1 MNFIF
6 FDLFI
11 VFHHFFKMKVN
22 ITKRILYS
30 YYKYIKRFQVR
41 SFSNLLTFEPFSR
54 SRGYTHLSTLILF
67 VETNKIMK
75 LSYGN

>member
-1 MNFIF
+1 M
-6 FDLFI
+6 
-11 VFHHFFKMKVN
+11 
-22 ITKRILYS
+22 KRILYS

-54 SRGYTHLSTLILF
+54 STGYTHLSTLILF

-75 LSYGN
+75 LSY